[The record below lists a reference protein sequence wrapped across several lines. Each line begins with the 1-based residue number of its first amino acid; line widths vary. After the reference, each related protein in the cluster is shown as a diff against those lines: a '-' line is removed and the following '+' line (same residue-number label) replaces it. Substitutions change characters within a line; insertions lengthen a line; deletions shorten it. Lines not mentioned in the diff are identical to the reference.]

1 MRIVLISIL
10 TLTSLVLPTGIG
22 QRHNPMPEPGQSLT
36 VSARAGE
43 ISRLDGEVWL
53 KRRGDAGLR
62 VLQVGE
68 RLPEGDVVTTSQH
81 GRAEWAMHPDSYFQL
96 GQESRARID
105 SLSDSLRRFDIERG
119 EVFVIVG
126 ILDHA
131 GALELDTPH
140 ALLTVAK
147 RGSYKIRVAPNLD
160 TEATVVRGELRF
172 VNRLGEAGRVTK
184 RKQVRFYK
192 KAG

>member
-1 MRIVLISIL
+1 MRVFISIL
-10 TLTSLVLPTGIG
+10 ALISLILPTGGG
-22 QRHNPMPEPGQSLT
+22 QRHTPMPEPRQSLT

-62 VLQVGE
+62 ALQVGE
-68 RLPEGDVVTTSQH
+68 RLSEGDVVTTGQH
-81 GRAEWAMHPDSYFQL
+81 GRAEWAMRPDSYFQL
-96 GQESRARID
+96 GQESRVRID
-105 SLSDSLRRFDIERG
+105 SLSDSLLRFDIERG

-140 ALLTVAK
+140 PLLTVAK

-160 TEATVVRGELRF
+160 TVATVVQGELRF
-172 VNRLGEAGRVTK
+172 VNRTGEKGRVTK

-192 KAG
+192 KTG